1 MGPEFGG
8 SIGIIFIIANAM
20 DCALNTVGFAQTV
33 LDMMKTYGGGM
44 IIVDG
49 GDNDIRIISVVA
61 IFLICTVCGLGSYY
75 ETKVLKYYKD
85 FLIFNLQLTIPG
97 TDEKHYVTYYAD
109 FPLKFPCWKHYG
121 SFRRIGT
128 STRIY
133 RLQQ

>member
-1 MGPEFGG
+1 LGPEFGG

-75 ETKVLKYYKD
+75 ETKV
-85 FLIFNLQLTIPG
+85 
-97 TDEKHYVTYYAD
+97 EK
-109 FPLKFPCWKHYG
+109 
-121 SFRRIGT
+121 
-128 STRIY
+128 
-133 RLQQ
+133 